1 MNERLDALHTRLAR
15 WAIALA
21 VCVLGPTDTAEAQS
35 SGGGYTLRKHVI
47 GAGGMAQGSP
57 YRLTA
62 TVAQVGAGVT
72 AGASYVLIAGFHKP
86 DGPTGWSDRIFCNGF
101 ENASCPF
108 PPGVLP

>member
-1 MNERLDALHTRLAR
+1 MNERLDAWPSRLAR
-15 WAIALA
+15 CAIALA
-21 VCVLGPTDTAEAQS
+21 ACLLVPTGTAEAQS